1 MASWQNISN
10 NNYIKPSSAKFN
22 YNYVSSNTAPTGPT
36 GLQGEPGEP
45 GGHTGPT
52 GPTGPIGEIGP
63 TGIMGNVGPIG
74 ERGPTGRTGPAGIM
88 GKIGPTGFKGEL
100 GNTGPT
106 GLGATG
112 PTGIKGE
119 MGDTGPTGPTGLGAT
134 GPTGFKGEIG
144 DTGPTGPTGLG
155 ATGPTGFKGEI
166 GDTGPTGPTGP
177 TGLQGEIG
185 NTGPTGPTGLQGDTG
200 PTGPTGFKGEIG
212 DTGPTGLQGE
222 IGPTGPTGLKGDR
235 GPPGYFLNQMTTS
248 LDMNSNKIINLL
260 DPTEPNEGVTKNY
273 TDISLNLLRA
283 YVDTQ
288 DNFKLDKAG
297 DTMNGNL
304 NMNSNKITNLSN
316 PSDPNDAIP
325 LTYLTNYVDLS
336 NNQTIAGNKT
346 FSNQVTF
353 NGGTN
358 LTAANI
364 PETTTLS
371 WLNSSSTQ
379 TIEGN
384 KIFSNQVTFSG
395 GTNLTAGDIPN
406 TESREWL
413 TTSSQTISGA
423 KTFSD
428 TVTFNGTTKTNLTAD
443 DINDTLS
450 REWLTKVTQSISGAK
465 TFSNTI
471 TLNDGAS
478 CNNKNILGLAEP
490 GGPDHATTKNYVD
503 NADNLKLNK
512 AGDTMSGD
520 LNMNGKKITNL
531 PNPTTT
537 TTNDAVPLSFLINY
551 VDLSNNQTI
560 GGTKTFSNQVIF
572 NGTSA
577 KTNLTADD
585 IPNASGRQWLTT
597 ASQTISGTKTFSDTV
612 TFNGETKTNLTADD
626 ILNTF
631 NREWLT
637 TSNQTIAGA
646 KTFSNP
652 VIFNGGTNL
661 TADKIPNEGEREWLT
676 TAEQTISGAK
686 TFSNK
691 VTFNGGTNLTAANI
705 VETPTLSWLNSSST
719 QSIAGAKTFSDIVI
733 FNGTTKTNLTAADI
747 YIPNTSSLQW
757 LNSTSTQSI
766 AGAKSFSNI
775 VILQAGASCNN
786 KNITGLADPGQAN
799 HAATKNYVDTSCNNL
814 RAYVIAQ
821 DNLKLNKAGDIMSGT
836 LDMNLNKITNLPAP
850 TTTTTN
856 DAVPLNFLVN
866 YVDLSNNQII
876 GGTKTFSNTVALNN
890 GATCNSKNLS
900 NVFDP
905 INAQDAATKNYVDTQ
920 SANKNYVLRNGT
932 LNMNGSLDMN
942 LNKITNLS
950 NPTTTTTNDAV
961 PLSFLVN
968 YVDLSN
974 NQNIGGNKTFTNQ
987 VFFSGA
993 TKTNLD
999 ASDITNA
1006 VTMNTDQ
1013 NITGTKSF
1021 SSTVALNNGASCNGK
1036 NITGLADPGGTD
1048 HAATKNYVDTSRDT
1062 FKTYV
1067 DSQDNNKLNKAGDTM
1082 SGVLVL
1088 NGGTVSTDTAVDS
1101 ANRTNTYIRF
1111 NEAGSDSDWAYLRQI
1126 GTNENI
1132 HLSLD
1137 FHDNTNDGK
1146 FSLRSIASL
1155 GVASDAA
1162 PNTFFYSSPTG
1173 TIINSD
1179 LNMSNKK
1186 ITNLS
1191 APTTTT
1197 TNDAVPLSFLVNYVD
1212 LSNNQNIGGNKT
1224 FTSKVTFSGATKT
1237 NLDASD
1243 ITNAVTMN
1251 TDQNITGTKTF
1262 TNTVALNNGASC
1274 NSKKLSNVLNPID
1287 PQDAAT
1293 KNYVDNAD
1301 NNKVNKDGDTMS
1313 NVLTINKN
1321 ASTFTQQNITRA
1333 IDFAFDNT
1341 GVKDVYYWT
1350 DDYSTPLYLTS
1361 NLFLPYI
1368 GMTITNVMV
1377 NRIVQFRFP
1386 IRTSYQPS
1394 VNLKAAGTYNINID
1408 GVQYNASNP
1417 LNKNTSFALIGTE
1430 TIGYYITTTFT
1441 DLSTI
1446 TDFPQLTLKSNLG
1459 TTISKEFTGITFL
1472 NTNTTAGSI
1481 QVETD
1486 FKHTNSSMTFYTR
1499 NSDNMIIPLKIDNS
1513 GIVIGTTFNSVNPY
1527 LVNNTDICSI
1537 GYNQTWQNLTSSRPK
1552 NQWHQ
1557 NTTGRP
1563 IQVMIAIV
1571 NNNNLNRSR
1580 FVLEVS
1586 TSQAASGIYISMGYT
1601 ANDSNE
1607 FVLSGIIPSSGQVWY
1622 RVIENPSPAPNT
1634 VWSIDYWAELR

>member
-1 MASWQNISN
+1 
-10 NNYIKPSSAKFN
+10 
-22 YNYVSSNTAPTGPT
+22 
-36 GLQGEPGEP
+36 
-45 GGHTGPT
+45 
-52 GPTGPIGEIGP
+52 
-63 TGIMGNVGPIG
+63 
-74 ERGPTGRTGPAGIM
+74 
-88 GKIGPTGFKGEL
+88 
-100 GNTGPT
+100 
-106 GLGATG
+106 
-112 PTGIKGE
+112 
-119 MGDTGPTGPTGLGAT
+119 
-134 GPTGFKGEIG
+134 
-144 DTGPTGPTGLG
+144 
-155 ATGPTGFKGEI
+155 
-166 GDTGPTGPTGP
+166 
-177 TGLQGEIG
+177 
-185 NTGPTGPTGLQGDTG
+185 
-200 PTGPTGFKGEIG
+200 
-212 DTGPTGLQGE
+212 
-222 IGPTGPTGLKGDR
+222 
-235 GPPGYFLNQMTTS
+235 
-248 LDMNSNKIINLL
+248 
-260 DPTEPNEGVTKNY
+260 
-273 TDISLNLLRA
+273 
-283 YVDTQ
+283 
-288 DNFKLDKAG
+288 
-297 DTMNGNL
+297 
-304 NMNSNKITNLSN
+304 
-316 PSDPNDAIP
+316 
-325 LTYLTNYVDLS
+325 
-336 NNQTIAGNKT
+336 
-346 FSNQVTF
+346 
-353 NGGTN
+353 
-358 LTAANI
+358 
-364 PETTTLS
+364 
-371 WLNSSSTQ
+371 
-379 TIEGN
+379 
-384 KIFSNQVTFSG
+384 
-395 GTNLTAGDIPN
+395 
-406 TESREWL
+406 
-413 TTSSQTISGA
+413 
-423 KTFSD
+423 
-428 TVTFNGTTKTNLTAD
+428 
-443 DINDTLS
+443 
-450 REWLTKVTQSISGAK
+450 
-465 TFSNTI
+465 
-471 TLNDGAS
+471 
-478 CNNKNILGLAEP
+478 
-490 GGPDHATTKNYVD
+490 
-503 NADNLKLNK
+503 
-512 AGDTMSGD
+512 
-520 LNMNGKKITNL
+520 
-531 PNPTTT
+531 
-537 TTNDAVPLSFLINY
+537 
-551 VDLSNNQTI
+551 
-560 GGTKTFSNQVIF
+560 
-572 NGTSA
+572 
-577 KTNLTADD
+577 
-585 IPNASGRQWLTT
+585 
-597 ASQTISGTKTFSDTV
+597 
-612 TFNGETKTNLTADD
+612 
-626 ILNTF
+626 
-631 NREWLT
+631 
-637 TSNQTIAGA
+637 
-646 KTFSNP
+646 
-652 VIFNGGTNL
+652 
-661 TADKIPNEGEREWLT
+661 
-676 TAEQTISGAK
+676 
-686 TFSNK
+686 
-691 VTFNGGTNLTAANI
+691 
-705 VETPTLSWLNSSST
+705 
-719 QSIAGAKTFSDIVI
+719 
-733 FNGTTKTNLTAADI
+733 
-747 YIPNTSSLQW
+747 
-757 LNSTSTQSI
+757 
-766 AGAKSFSNI
+766 
-775 VILQAGASCNN
+775 
-786 KNITGLADPGQAN
+786 
-799 HAATKNYVDTSCNNL
+799 
-814 RAYVIAQ
+814 
-821 DNLKLNKAGDIMSGT
+821 
-836 LDMNLNKITNLPAP
+836 MNLNKITNLPTP

-1191 APTTTT
+1191 APTTTTTNDAVPLSFLVNYVDLSNNQNIGGNKTFTSKVTFSGATKTNLDASDITNAVTMNTDQNIGGNKTFTNKVTFSGATKTNLDASDITNAVTMNTDQNIGGNKTFTNKVTFSGVTKTNLDASDITNAVTMNTDQNIAGNKTFTNTVALNNGASCNGKNITGLADPGGTNHAATKNYVDTQTANTNYLLRNGTSKMSGSLDMSLNKITNLPTPTTTTTNDAVPLSFLVNYVDLSNNQIIGGTKTFSNTVALNNGATCNSKNISGLADPGGPDHAATKNYVDNADNNKLNKAGDTMTGVLVLNGGTVSTDTAAVDSANRTNTYIRFNEAGSGNDWAYLRQIGTNENIHLSLDFHDNTNDGKFSLRSIASVGDNTSDAAPNTFFYSSPTGTTINSDLNMSNKKITNLSTPTTTT